1 MKVTI
6 QKACKLRGKNWKKG
20 ATPSVTSDFA
30 AELKAKGYLDAP
42 KKKTDSDN
50 NELTEE

>member
-6 QKACKLRGKNWKKG
+6 QKACKLRGNNWKKG

-30 AELKAKGYLDAP
+30 AELKAKGYLERP
-42 KKKTDSDN
+42 KEKERTQII
-50 NELTEE
+50 TI

>member
-6 QKACKLRGKNWKKG
+6 QKACKLRGNNWKKG

-30 AELKAKGYLDAP
+30 AELKRKGYLTAPAP
-42 KKKTDSDN
+42 KKETT
-50 NELTEE
+50 ETEE